1 MATQT
6 ATLTPKA
13 VVLPKSVVKDRTA
26 GVATVATAKPPKV
39 KAVDSLV
46 DPEEEDLRETFAA
59 PALPGGRPGFQA
71 LRPARKRRW
80 GTPLSFLLMVLL
92 PAAIAAWYWFSVAAD
107 RYVTT
112 AGFVVRAVE
121 DQGAPDMMGGLTGLV
136 GPTATTSDT
145 AVVLAFLHSRDLVEK
160 VNADVDL
167 AAAWAN
173 DDPLYGYKGGT
184 IEDLVEYWQRRVIL
198 THDTTTG
205 LVSFEVEAFDAASSQ
220 AIGASILTHTETLI
234 NTMSERARRDAMAS
248 SEAEVARA
256 EARLRDATEAQRAFR
271 AEAGALNPLGSA
283 EASIALI
290 AEVEARLSE
299 TQRQISQLEGR
310 VRDDSP
316 QLERLRVERQGF
328 EDEIARLRGASGVDA
343 DLMANFEALE
353 LDKTFAQ
360 QAYAG
365 ALSALEAAR
374 ARAERVQRYLAIYQ
388 QPQTAERA
396 VLPQRPLA
404 TFLTALALLVAWG
417 IGALLV
423 RHIRDKMV

>member
-6 ATLTPKA
+6 ATLQHKTNPMPKTVA
-13 VVLPKSVVKDRTA
+13 KDRTA
-26 GVATVATAKPPKV
+26 VLATIAPQKLLKTMDPA
-39 KAVDSLV
+39 V

-59 PALPGGRPGFQA
+59 PTLPGGRPGFQA
-71 LRPARKRRW
+71 LRPMRRRRW
-80 GTPLSFLLMVLL
+80 GTPLSFLLMVVL
-92 PAAIAAWYWFSVAAD
+92 PAALAAWYWFSVAAD
-107 RYVTT
+107 RYVTS

-136 GPTATTSDT
+136 GPTATSSDT

-160 VNADVDL
+160 VGQDVDL
-167 AAAWAN
+167 ATAWSN
-173 DDPLYGYKGGT
+173 DDPLYGYEGGT
-184 IEDLVEYWQRRVIL
+184 IEDLVEYWQRRVVL

-220 AIGASILTHTETLI
+220 AIGAAILTHTEDLI
-234 NTMSERARRDAMAS
+234 NGMSERARRDAMAS
-248 SEAEVARA
+248 SESEVARA
-256 EARLRDATEAQRAFR
+256 EERLRAATDAQRAFR
-271 AEAGALNPLGSA
+271 EEAGALNPLGSA

-290 AEVEARLSE
+290 AQVEAQLSEVE
-299 TQRQISQLEGR
+299 RQIDQLNGR

-316 QLERLRVERQGF
+316 QLERLRVERSGL
-328 EDEIARLRGASGVDA
+328 ENEIMRLRGASGADA
-343 DLMANFEALE
+343 NLMARFEALE

-423 RHIRDKMV
+423 RHVRDKMV

>member
-6 ATLTPKA
+6 ATLMPKTGTKPQT
-13 VVLPKSVVKDRTA
+13 VVQDRTT
-26 GVATVATAKPPKV
+26 VLATIAPTKPLKV
-39 KAVDSLV
+39 KAVDTSV
-46 DPEEEDLRETFAA
+46 DPEEEDLRDTFSA
-59 PALPGGRPGFQA
+59 PALPGGRPGLQT
-71 LRPARKRRW
+71 LRPKRRRHW
-80 GTPLSFLLMVLL
+80 GTPVSFLLMVLL
-92 PAAIAAWYWFSVAAD
+92 PAAVAAWYWFSVAAD
-107 RYVTT
+107 RFVTT

-136 GPTATTSDT
+136 GATATSSDT

-160 VNADVDL
+160 VDAEVAL
-167 AAAWAN
+167 AQAWAN

-184 IEDLVEYWQRRVIL
+184 VEDLVAYWQRRVIL

-205 LVSFEVEAFDAASSQ
+205 LVSFEVEAFDAATSQ
-220 AIGASILTHTETLI
+220 AIGTAILTHTETLI

-248 SEAEVARA
+248 SEGEVTRA
-256 EARLRDATEAQRAFR
+256 EERLRAATEAQRIFR
-271 AEAGALNPLGSA
+271 EEAGALNPLGSA

-290 AEVEARLSE
+290 AQVEAQLSEVE
-299 TQRQISQLEGR
+299 RQIDQLNGR

-316 QLERLRVERQGF
+316 QLERLRVERAGL
-328 EDEIARLRGASGVDA
+328 ENEITRLRGDAGVDA
-343 DLMANFEALE
+343 NLMARFESLE

-374 ARAERVQRYLAIYQ
+374 VRAERVQRYLAIYQ

-404 TFLTALALLVAWG
+404 TFLTALVLLVGWG